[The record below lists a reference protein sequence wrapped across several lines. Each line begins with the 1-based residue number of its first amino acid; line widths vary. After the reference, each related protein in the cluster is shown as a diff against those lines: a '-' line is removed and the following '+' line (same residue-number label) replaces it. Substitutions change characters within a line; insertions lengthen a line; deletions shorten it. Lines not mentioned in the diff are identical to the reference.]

1 MQPQWDNYL
10 QTYTNKA
17 YQYTTLVEH
26 TGVLISLA
34 MDSDRRIYYTVLDQQ
49 DEPNP
54 IDARNWS
61 PTPQELIFPNEITQ
75 VGFGILPNKVL
86 PTVRS
91 NGQPAIKTS
100 EIDFF
105 RSTTARLTADAP
117 FQALSDG
124 LYIYLFRQSIDGNH
138 PDNIT
143 VTNPDSQTSIPIVD
157 KTLLVDRF
165 ILAGTQLKTAREV
178 RYRRSRH
185 KILKNGAKDTLGATD
200 MDNRRFFEPTMELSF
215 VENLV
220 DGRFTVLQLPT
231 GIPDIKRWQIF
242 VHNQQTNR
250 IDAYNIERSA
260 DGFFNTQGTES
271 PDAFAKMGDAES
283 AIKLDADTY
292 IAGKAQVINKQEF
305 NISAWIKPETTGVIY
320 SEGTPA
326 AVFQIS
332 LVETQLNTD
341 GQFLPGYGIQVTA
354 NSKTVTSAANVIKMG
369 QWNHISISLAPVPDN
384 INAPANSGVV
394 KIQVGDAVVNGEG
407 EENQYLLFPTTSAT
421 TTYMVVGRNVG
432 SLYGGSQE
440 ALPIVATVDELSI
453 WERERSELE
462 VRETKKFRKAGNE
475 PGLLTYWQF
484 DEGNGTTIYDRT
496 DTLNNGT
503 VEGTAQWVQSDAPVG
518 DNPGIQ
524 RTSFGFGDRTV
535 AGKGISAVLYYQQE
549 ELPSGHDRTP
559 APIKQNARVLV
570 AVSTAHENDDN
581 KKNSC
586 PGLCCN

>member
-10 QTYTNKA
+10 QTYANKA

-49 DEPNP
+49 DDPNP

-61 PTPQELIFPNEITQ
+61 STPQELFFPNEITQ

-91 NGQPAIKTS
+91 NGQPTINLS

-124 LYIYLFRQSIDGNH
+124 QYIYLFRKSIDGNH
-138 PDNIT
+138 PDNVT
-143 VTNPDSQTSIPIVD
+143 VTHSDGQTPIPIVD
-157 KTLLVDRF
+157 QTLLVDRF

-200 MDNRRFFEPTMELSF
+200 MDNRPFFEPTMELSF
-215 VENLV
+215 VRNLV

-242 VHNQQTNR
+242 VHNQRTNR

-271 PDAFAKMGDAES
+271 PDAFTKMGDAES
-283 AIKLDADTY
+283 ALKLDADTY

-341 GQFLPGYGIQVTA
+341 GQFLPGYGLQVTA
-354 NSKTVTSAANVIKMG
+354 NS
-369 QWNHISISLAPVPDN
+369 
-384 INAPANSGVV
+384 
-394 KIQVGDAVVNGEG
+394 
-407 EENQYLLFPTTSAT
+407 
-421 TTYMVVGRNVG
+421 
-432 SLYGGSQE
+432 
-440 ALPIVATVDELSI
+440 
-453 WERERSELE
+453 
-462 VRETKKFRKAGNE
+462 
-475 PGLLTYWQF
+475 
-484 DEGNGTTIYDRT
+484 
-496 DTLNNGT
+496 
-503 VEGTAQWVQSDAPVG
+503 
-518 DNPGIQ
+518 
-524 RTSFGFGDRTV
+524 
-535 AGKGISAVLYYQQE
+535 
-549 ELPSGHDRTP
+549 
-559 APIKQNARVLV
+559 
-570 AVSTAHENDDN
+570 
-581 KKNSC
+581 
-586 PGLCCN
+586 